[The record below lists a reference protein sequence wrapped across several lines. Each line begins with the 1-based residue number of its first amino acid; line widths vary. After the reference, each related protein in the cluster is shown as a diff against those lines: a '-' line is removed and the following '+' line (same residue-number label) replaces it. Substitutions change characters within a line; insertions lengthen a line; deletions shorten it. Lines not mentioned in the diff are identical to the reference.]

1 MSLFGDSPPGRSRS
15 SLFADEEFES
25 APGSLFDDS
34 GAGAW
39 NSAGLPTARRG
50 APTDISKTLLTKEN
64 ANIPERYDFLYES
77 FLDQFG
83 SPGGGVA
90 LAGVKQVLKEAD
102 ADGYGIEDRI
112 LSILIKGG
120 KQSIGRE
127 EFYVLLALVGLEQ
140 QGEEVTIDGVDDSRR
155 NLPIPDL
162 AKSRRPHL
170 SKTIETP
177 TTSIASSINQSVA
190 PPPHHS
196 QSAQDLPTSTTP
208 VKVVHRQ
215 QSTPISTA
223 PTRPRNA
230 AGIFGA
236 ESDPWGSPEM
246 HENHDHVNQQDNRV
260 AIIDNSGSN
269 RQPTPPTERNTFEY
283 TPSASTLGMPPA
295 DPSLDRNHSAY
306 SRPSQTI
313 QHIGD
318 GDHEP
323 DDIHSALRQSDA
335 SRTSASSWGV
345 YDAPQRQDSLGGSTY
360 NQSGV
365 FGESNPGMGQRHG
378 SFGGLGG
385 NSLNGSAPTITG
397 SDGGGLGRMRVPR
410 GPEEVVTVTVL
421 PEKEGMFMFQH
432 RNYQI
437 ASARRQSRVVRRY
450 SDFVWL
456 LDCLHKRFPFR
467 QLPLLPPKRLAADAA
482 FLERRRRGLSRF
494 ANALVRHP
502 VLSQEQLVIMFLT
515 VPTQQEL
522 SVWRKQANLSVQ
534 EEFSGKAL
542 PPGLE
547 ERLPQNLENTFDMV
561 RSGLRKSS
569 EIYIQLCNLVERLE
583 KRQEGIAADYM
594 RFSGA
599 LRSLT
604 DVSEATY
611 AIDTSEI
618 PLLNDGL
625 TAVAKHLS
633 QSQSLIED
641 ETKAWDQGV
650 LEDLKRQRDCLVSM
664 RELFERK
671 DRYAVDNIPQ
681 LERRIKQNEA
691 KLEMLR
697 HRTEPGKPGE
707 EEKVQESI
715 SRDKKSIVDQHARGV
730 LIKECIRDELVYFQN
745 SQYHVARLHQDWS
758 QERVKYAELHA
769 DNWRSLCNEAEGM
782 PLGE

>member
-25 APGSLFDDS
+25 APGSLFDS
-34 GAGAW
+34 GADAW
-39 NSAGLPTARRG
+39 HSAGLPAARRG
-50 APTDISKTLLTKEN
+50 APPADISKTLLTKEN

-77 FLDQFG
+77 FLDQFRNLD
-83 SPGGGVA
+83 GGGVS

-102 ADGYGIEDRI
+102 ADGYGIEDKI
-112 LSILIKGG
+112 LGILMKGG
-120 KQSIGRE
+120 KRGIGRE

-140 QGEEVTIDGVDDSRR
+140 QGEEVTIDGVDDLRR
-155 NLPIPDL
+155 SEL
-162 AKSRRPHL
+162 L
-170 SKTIETP
+170 SLSAP
-177 TTSIASSINQSVA
+177 P

-196 QSAQDLPTSTTP
+196 QSAQDLPTSSTP

-236 ESDPWGSPEM
+236 ESDPWGGPEM
-246 HENHDHVNQQDNRV
+246 HENHDHANQQDNRV
-260 AIIDNSGSN
+260 AIMDNGGN
-269 RQPTPPTERNTFEY
+269 NHQPTPPAERNTFEY
-283 TPSASTLGMPPA
+283 TPSASTLGMPPT

-306 SRPSQTI
+306 SHAPQTI
-313 QHIGD
+313 QRIG
-318 GDHEP
+318 GEDHEP
-323 DDIHSALRQSDA
+323 DDIHSALRQSDT

-345 YDAPQRQDSLGGSTY
+345 YDGPQRQGSFGGSTY
-360 NQSGV
+360 NQSAV
-365 FGESNPGMGQRHG
+365 FGEPNPGTGQRHG

-385 NSLNGSAPTITG
+385 NSLNGSVPTITG

-421 PEKEGMFMFQH
+421 PEMEGMFMFQH

-467 QLPLLPPKRLAADAA
+467 QLPLLPPKRLAVNGHYLSADAA

-547 ERLPQNLENTFDMV
+547 ERLPQTLENTFDMV

-583 KRQEGIAADYM
+583 KRQEGVAADYM
-594 RFSGA
+594 RLSGA

-611 AIDTSEI
+611 AVDTSEI

-671 DRYAVDNIPQ
+671 DRYAVNNIPQ

-691 KLEMLR
+691 KLETIR
-697 HRTEPGKPGE
+697 HRVEPARPGE
-707 EEKVQESI
+707 EERVQESI

-730 LIKECIRDELVYFQN
+730 LIKECIRDELIYFQN

-758 QERVKYAELHA
+758 QERVKYSELHA
-769 DNWRSLCNEAEGM
+769 DNWRSLCNEVEGM

>member
-50 APTDISKTLLTKEN
+50 APADISKTLLTKEN

-77 FLDQFG
+77 FLDQYR
-83 SPGGGVA
+83 SPNGAGVT
-90 LAGVKQVLKEAD
+90 LAGVKQALKEAD
-102 ADGYGIEDRI
+102 ADGCGIEDKI
-112 LSILIKGG
+112 LSILVKGG

-127 EFYVLLALVGLEQ
+127 EFYLLLALVGLEQ
-140 QGEEVTIDGVDDSRR
+140 QGEEVTIDGVDDLRR
-155 NLPIPDL
+155 T
-162 AKSRRPHL
+162 KSRRPHL
-170 SKTIETP
+170 SKAIETP
-177 TTSIASSINQSVA
+177 TTSIASSINQSAA

-196 QSAQDLPTSTTP
+196 QSAQDLPTSSTP
-208 VKVVHRQ
+208 VKIVHRQ

-236 ESDPWGSPEM
+236 ESDPWGGPEM
-246 HENHDHVNQQDNRV
+246 HENHNHANQQDNRV
-260 AIIDNSGSN
+260 AIMDNSG
-269 RQPTPPTERNTFEY
+269 
-283 TPSASTLGMPPA
+283 G
-295 DPSLDRNHSAY
+295 NH
-306 SRPSQTI
+306 
-313 QHIGD
+313 
-318 GDHEP
+318 HEP
-323 DDIHSALRQSDA
+323 DDIHSALRQNDT

-345 YDAPQRQDSLGGSTY
+345 YDGPRGQDSFGGSTY
-360 NQSGV
+360 NQSAV
-365 FGESNPGMGQRHG
+365 FGEPNSGMEQRHG

-385 NSLNGSAPTITG
+385 NNLNGSVPTITG
-397 SDGGGLGRMRVPR
+397 TDGGGLGRMRIPR

-456 LDCLHKRFPFR
+456 LNCLHKRFPFR

-515 VPTQQEL
+515 VPTEL

-534 EEFSGKAL
+534 EEFSGKTL
-542 PPGLE
+542 PSGLE
-547 ERLPQNLENTFDMV
+547 ERLPPNLENTFDMV

-583 KRQEGIAADYM
+583 KRQEGVAADYM
-594 RFSGA
+594 RLSSA
-599 LRSLT
+599 LLSLT

-611 AIDTSEI
+611 AVDTSEI

-641 ETKAWDQGV
+641 ETKAWDQGA

-697 HRTEPGKPGE
+697 DRPEPGKPGE
-707 EEKVQESI
+707 AEKVQESI
-715 SRDKKSIVDQHARGV
+715 SRDKKSIVDQRARGV
-730 LIKECIRDELVYFQN
+730 LIKECIRDELIYFQN

-769 DNWRSLCNEAEGM
+769 DNWRSLCNDVEGM

>member
-77 FLDQFG
+77 FSDQFG

-140 QGEEVTIDGVDDSRR
+140 QGEEVTIDGVDDSR
-155 NLPIPDL
+155 
-162 AKSRRPHL
+162 KSEYYPLQPGSRKERIKCH
-170 SKTIETP
+170 
-177 TTSIASSINQSVA
+177 
-190 PPPHHS
+190 
-196 QSAQDLPTSTTP
+196 DLPTSTTP

-283 TPSASTLGMPPA
+283 TPSA
-295 DPSLDRNHSAY
+295 
-306 SRPSQTI
+306 
-313 QHIGD
+313 
-318 GDHEP
+318 
-323 DDIHSALRQSDA
+323 DA

-360 NQSGV
+360 NQSAV
-365 FGESNPGMGQRHG
+365 FGESNPGRGQRHG

-467 QLPLLPPKRLAADAA
+467 QLPLLPPKRLAVNGHYLSADAA

-494 ANALVRHP
+494 ANAIVRHP

-515 VPTQQEL
+515 VPTEL

-611 AIDTSEI
+611 AVDTSEI

-650 LEDLKRQRDCLVSM
+650 LEDLKRQRDCLISM

>member
-1 MSLFGDSPPGRSRS
+1 MSLFGDSPPARSRS

-25 APGSLFDDS
+25 APASLFNDS
-34 GAGAW
+34 GANAW
-39 NSAGLPTARRG
+39 TSAGLPTPRRG
-50 APTDISKTLLTKEN
+50 GGVPADVAKTLLTKEN
-64 ANIPERYDFLYES
+64 ATIPERYDFLYEL
-77 FLDQFG
+77 FLEQFRSTDG
-83 SPGGGVA
+83 SGGVN
-90 LAGVKQVLKEAD
+90 LAGIKQVLREMD
-102 ADGYGIEDRI
+102 ADGYEIDKIMGILVKD
-112 LSILIKGG
+112 G
-120 KQSIGRE
+120 KQSISRE

-155 NLPIPDL
+155 NLP
-162 AKSRRPHL
+162 
-170 SKTIETP
+170 
-177 TTSIASSINQSVA
+177 TSS
-190 PPPHHS
+190 
-196 QSAQDLPTSTTP
+196 TP

-246 HENHDHVNQQDNRV
+246 HANHDHANQQDNQI
-260 AIIDNSGSN
+260 AIIDNGVNNNSHH
-269 RQPTPPTERNTFEY
+269 RQPTPPTERNTSFEY
-283 TPSASTLGMPPA
+283 TP
-295 DPSLDRNHSAY
+295 
-306 SRPSQTI
+306 
-313 QHIGD
+313 
-318 GDHEP
+318 
-323 DDIHSALRQSDA
+323 QSDT

-345 YDAPQRQDSLGGSTY
+345 YDGPQRQDSFGGTTY
-360 NQSGV
+360 NRSGV
-365 FGESNPGMGQRHG
+365 FGEPNPGMGQRHG

-397 SDGGGLGRMRVPR
+397 SDGGGLGRMRIPR

-437 ASARRQSRVVRRY
+437 ASSRRQSRVVRRY

-467 QLPLLPPKRLAADAA
+467 QLPLLPPKRLAVNGHYLSADAA
-482 FLERRRRGLSRF
+482 FLDRRRRGLSRF

-515 VPTQQEL
+515 VPTEL

-534 EEFSGKAL
+534 EEFAGKPL
-542 PPGLE
+542 PLGLE
-547 ERLPQNLENTFDMV
+547 DRLPQNLENTFEMV

-611 AIDTSEI
+611 AVDTSEI

-641 ETKAWDQGV
+641 ERKAWDQGV

-697 HRTEPGKPGE
+697 HRPESAKPGE
-707 EEKVQESI
+707 AEKVQESI

-730 LIKECIRDELVYFQN
+730 LIKECIRDELLYFQN

-769 DNWRSLCNEAEGM
+769 DNWRSLCNEVEGM

>member
-1 MSLFGDSPPGRSRS
+1 
-15 SLFADEEFES
+15 
-25 APGSLFDDS
+25 
-34 GAGAW
+34 
-39 NSAGLPTARRG
+39 
-50 APTDISKTLLTKEN
+50 
-64 ANIPERYDFLYES
+64 
-77 FLDQFG
+77 
-83 SPGGGVA
+83 
-90 LAGVKQVLKEAD
+90 LAVNGH
-102 ADGYGIEDRI
+102 Y
-112 LSILIKGG
+112 LS
-120 KQSIGRE
+120 
-127 EFYVLLALVGLEQ
+127 
-140 QGEEVTIDGVDDSRR
+140 
-155 NLPIPDL
+155 
-162 AKSRRPHL
+162 
-170 SKTIETP
+170 
-177 TTSIASSINQSVA
+177 
-190 PPPHHS
+190 
-196 QSAQDLPTSTTP
+196 
-208 VKVVHRQ
+208 
-215 QSTPISTA
+215 
-223 PTRPRNA
+223 
-230 AGIFGA
+230 
-236 ESDPWGSPEM
+236 
-246 HENHDHVNQQDNRV
+246 
-260 AIIDNSGSN
+260 
-269 RQPTPPTERNTFEY
+269 
-283 TPSASTLGMPPA
+283 
-295 DPSLDRNHSAY
+295 
-306 SRPSQTI
+306 
-313 QHIGD
+313 
-318 GDHEP
+318 
-323 DDIHSALRQSDA
+323 
-335 SRTSASSWGV
+335 
-345 YDAPQRQDSLGGSTY
+345 
-360 NQSGV
+360 
-365 FGESNPGMGQRHG
+365 
-378 SFGGLGG
+378 
-385 NSLNGSAPTITG
+385 
-397 SDGGGLGRMRVPR
+397 
-410 GPEEVVTVTVL
+410 
-421 PEKEGMFMFQH
+421 
-432 RNYQI
+432 
-437 ASARRQSRVVRRY
+437 
-450 SDFVWL
+450 
-456 LDCLHKRFPFR
+456 
-467 QLPLLPPKRLAADAA
+467 ADAA

-494 ANALVRHP
+494 ANAIVRHP

-515 VPTQQEL
+515 VPTEL

-611 AIDTSEI
+611 AVDTSEI

-650 LEDLKRQRDCLVSM
+650 LEDLKRQRDCLISM